1 MLHVDDEPILP
12 EDILMTDEYLNTICF
27 NEDYLKA
34 YVIAMRFLPMKV
46 KIVRVLW
53 YLKNGK
59 AEFKR
64 SLKINKDNYVP
75 FSIPLITGENVT
87 CKVNLRSF
95 YEASDI
101 EKVLKKM
108 FMIYEGKEPIDKI
121 DFDTVDN
128 GMEEEVENG
137 NGNTMAANEDEDED
151 YETPEAT
158 KERKKEES
166 RKKKEA
172 LQQQRELLQRDK
184 DHEISVED
192 YLRLINGENGSSSY
206 KRSKR
211 DDDDD
216 KIDYNPPLYY
226 GLIASLYYLYT
237 LRYPIQKK

>member
-1 MLHVDDEPILP
+1 
-12 EDILMTDEYLNTICF
+12 MTDEYLNTICF
-27 NEDYLKA
+27 NEDHLKS
-34 YVIAMRFLPMKV
+34 YVIAMRFLPVKV

-64 SLKINKDNYVP
+64 SLKIDKDNYIP

-108 FMIYEGKEPIDKI
+108 LMIYEGKEEPIDKI
-121 DFDTVDN
+121 DFDIVDN
-128 GMEEEVENG
+128 EMEEEIENE
-137 NGNTMAANEDEDED
+137 NENTMVAN
-151 YETPEAT
+151 
-158 KERKKEES
+158 
-166 RKKKEA
+166 
-172 LQQQRELLQRDK
+172 
-184 DHEISVED
+184 VED
-192 YLRLINGENGSSSY
+192 N
-206 KRSKR
+206 
-211 DDDDD
+211 DDN

-237 LRYPIQKK
+237 LKYPIQKKWYRPFSDDKENRPIINTIVEYRRRKIVRKKIDKTRKFQMGDDMFGVQSLRCIILLSMNYSIMYIIE